1 MATRSGMARG
11 GTEMMSGIRDVMET
25 DGATRITEGSMTE
38 AGTETE
44 TGRAATL
51 PALLS
56 AQCMHTHKAPML

>member
-1 MATRSGMARG
+1 MARG

-25 DGATRITEGSMTE
+25 GGATRITEGSTTE

-44 TGRAATL
+44 TGRVVTL
-51 PALLS
+51 PALLD